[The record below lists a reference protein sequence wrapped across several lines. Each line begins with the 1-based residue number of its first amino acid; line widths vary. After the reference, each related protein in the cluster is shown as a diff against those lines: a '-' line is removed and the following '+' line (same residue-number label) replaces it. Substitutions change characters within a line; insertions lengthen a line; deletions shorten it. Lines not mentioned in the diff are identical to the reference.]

1 MKGCFNWFLVIVA
14 VVAAIHW
21 RANFMMVLL
30 IAGGILAVF
39 FLLGVYKGLTEEFD
53 PSNLPTDGPA
63 DDYYNSLCQDLE
75 RMKENGASERECER
89 FRNEKIALFEPLAQY
104 WNEIRQ
110 RWETGVRP
118 TASSRSFRMLNP
130 KRQRWDSEFAMWV
143 DIPTDGTQMMNVLK
157 LREKIIKAAYE
168 NALAAEREAALR
180 MSEIDEQ
187 YRAEEK
193 KYAELTA
200 KLEENRRQIIAK
212 RRELQAEGTWNEA
225 EAESPY
231 IGVGFGADYGMFGK
245 N

>member
-1 MKGCFNWFLVIVA
+1 M
-14 VVAAIHW
+14 VAAIHW
-21 RANFMMVLL
+21 RTNFMMVLL
-30 IAGGILAVF
+30 VAGGIFAVF
-39 FLLGVYKGLTEEFD
+39 VLLGVYKGLTEEFD
-53 PSNLPTDGPA
+53 PANLPTDGPA

-75 RMKENGASERECER
+75 RMKDNGATERECAR
-89 FRNEKIALFEPLAQY
+89 FRNEKITPFEPLAQF
-104 WNEIRQ
+104 WNESRQ
-110 RWETGVRP
+110 RWETGGR
-118 TASSRSFRMLNP
+118 TATPSRSFRMLNP

-143 DIPTDGTQMMNVLK
+143 DIPIDGTQMMNVLK

-168 NALAAEREAALR
+168 EALAAEREAALR

-212 RRELQAEGTWNEA
+212 RQELQAEGTWNEA